1 MSDAFERAMGAL
13 AADARLWSDFEAL
26 CDCGG
31 RVAGSESERRG
42 LALVERLLGNA
53 GGGEA
58 SSETVPYAGWQG
70 RGASLEIVRPRGV
83 VVPLVANPLV
93 GAQPTPAAG
102 VTGEVIDLGRGTP
115 EQFAQSRADI
125 AGRIVLVSHEYP
137 FAAGHIHRRRKYN
150 AAMEAGATG
159 FIISNPV
166 PGIGPTCGSSGRGGG
181 AGIPAIATDFESG
194 ALLRAGGGMRPIAR
208 MRLAGED
215 APATTQVIMLD
226 IPGRGPE
233 RVVLSAHVDGH
244 DLAESAMDN
253 ATGVVVAIAIARA
266 FAPHVAALPRGLRVC
281 LFSAEEWALAGSK
294 AYLDAMDAAAR
305 RRLVLNVN
313 LDTVAGGSRLTALTS
328 EFPALDTFVQD
339 ATRSV
344 GLPIGTYRP
353 LMQNS
358 DHYNFAQH
366 GIPALRL
373 VTGFDDAGS
382 NVRYILTPADTRDK
396 VAPAELKSAAIAAAA
411 IVWRGLTAGD
421 DALAA
426 LARR

>member
-1 MSDAFERAMGAL
+1 
-13 AADARLWSDFEAL
+13 
-26 CDCGG
+26 
-31 RVAGSESERRG
+31 
-42 LALVERLLGNA
+42 
-53 GGGEA
+53 
-58 SSETVPYAGWQG
+58 
-70 RGASLEIVRPRGV
+70 
-83 VVPLVANPLV
+83 
-93 GAQPTPAAG
+93 
-102 VTGEVIDLGRGTP
+102 
-115 EQFAQSRADI
+115 
-125 AGRIVLVSHEYP
+125 
-137 FAAGHIHRRRKYN
+137 
-150 AAMEAGATG
+150 MEAGATG
-159 FIISNPV
+159 FIISTPV